1 MNFPIFFRI
10 RIALSCPLL
19 LTLALFVTDGVRGQD
34 LRTTFAP
41 APPPMKFVP
50 RSERTQLS
58 SVSDAKAHTR
68 AAIELAEARLARA
81 EQLTAG
87 QQFDAASA
95 ELGIY
100 QGLIEDTLRFLG
112 DAAGGKGN
120 KMRDV
125 YKRLELAIRAHCTRL
140 EAIRRVTPSE
150 YAINVKAICEYA
162 RDARDTALNSFY
174 GDTVIKDSAE
184 GEKVS
189 GDEGAKDSPANQAKK
204 Q

>member
-1 MNFPIFFRI
+1 
-10 RIALSCPLL
+10 SLL
-19 LTLALFVTDGVRGQD
+19 LTFILCVVHEGRAQDIHLPFVG
-34 LRTTFAP
+34 

-58 SVSDAKAHTR
+58 SVNDAKAHTR

-81 EQLTAG
+81 EQLTAE

-100 QGLIEDTLRFLG
+100 QGLIDDALHFLD
-112 DAAGGKGN
+112 DATKGKNN
-120 KMRDV
+120 KMRDTF
-125 YKRLELAIRAHCTRL
+125 KHLELAIRAHCTRL

-150 YAINVKAICEYA
+150 YAVNVKAICEYA
-162 RDARDTALNSFY
+162 REARDAALNSFY
-174 GDTVIKDSAE
+174 GDTVIKESTQLEKGASGGDSSSSE
-184 GEKVS
+184 
-189 GDEGAKDSPANQAKK
+189 AKK